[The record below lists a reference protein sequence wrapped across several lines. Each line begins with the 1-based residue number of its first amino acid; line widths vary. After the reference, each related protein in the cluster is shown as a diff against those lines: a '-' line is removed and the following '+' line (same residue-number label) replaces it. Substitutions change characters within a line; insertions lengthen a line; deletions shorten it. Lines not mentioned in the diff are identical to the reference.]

1 MADALHR
8 LALTCLLPGFEGT
21 TAPDWVRRRVGEG
34 LGGVLLFARNVVG
47 RSQLASLSA
56 ALRAERP
63 TVLVAMDEEGGD
75 VTRLEAAS
83 GSSYPGNLALGV
95 AADPALTRAVGA
107 AIGADLA
114 AAGVNLDTAP
124 VADVN
129 ADPRNPVV
137 GVRSFG
143 SDPAL
148 VATHTA
154 AMVDGLQAQ
163 GVAACAKHFP
173 GHGATAVDSHEAVPT
188 VADDAGSLAA
198 ALLPFRAAVA
208 AGARCVM
215 TAHIIV
221 PAWDAVPATLSRR
234 ILTGLLREEL
244 GFDGLAITDG
254 LEMAAVSGTVGLAE
268 GAVRAVAAGADLLCV
283 GGGLAGED
291 TVDLLAGALAGA
303 VRAGRLPSERL
314 AQAAGRVA
322 ELAAWTAAAK
332 PAGRADRGAGLAAAR
347 LALRAD
353 GRATTGPGALVVEFR
368 PDPTIVAGDVPWGLG
383 TALAAHDPT
392 VTVLP
397 YPCPSGATADCP
409 AGRESAAARAARSG
423 SAGLIPL
430 PEPRT
435 PADPSPDGTAT
446 AAALAGRAAGRPLV
460 LVVRDLHRH
469 GRQRDLL
476 GRLLGAR
483 PDAVVVEM
491 GVPVLA
497 PDGAAGYVRTHGAGR
512 VNAEAA
518 AELLLG
524 REAAAATPAT
534 TAPGGA
540 AAAGHGLPPEGR
552 RTAR

>member
-107 AIGADLA
+107 AIGADLV

-392 VTVLP
+392 VTVLSEP
-397 YPCPSGATADCP
+397 RNPDPSGATAPLPEPRTPDP
-409 AGRESAAARAARSG
+409 SG
-423 SAGLIPL
+423 ATAPL

-446 AAALAGRAAGRPLV
+446 AAALVGRAAGRPLV

-469 GRQRDLL
+469 GRQQDLL

-524 REAAAATPAT
+524 REAAAATPTT

-540 AAAGHGLPPEGR
+540 AAAGHRLPPEEG

>member
-34 LGGVLLFARNVVG
+34 LGGVLLFARNVVSP
-47 RSQLASLSA
+47 SQLARLSA

-75 VTRLEAAS
+75 VTRLEATA

-95 AADPALTRAVGA
+95 AADPPLTRAVGA

-114 AAGVNLDTAP
+114 AAGINLDAAP
-124 VADVN
+124 VADLN
-129 ADPRNPVV
+129 TDPRNPVV

-143 SDPAL
+143 TDPAV
-148 VATHTA
+148 VAAHTA
-154 AMVDGLQAQ
+154 AMVEGLQAQ

-173 GHGATAVDSHEAVPT
+173 GHGDTAVDSHQAVPT
-188 VADDAGSLAA
+188 VADDADSLAA
-198 ALLPFRAAVA
+198 ALLPFRAAIA
-208 AGARCVM
+208 AGVRCVM

-268 GAVRAVAAGADLLCV
+268 GAVRAVAAGADVVCV
-283 GGGLAGED
+283 GGGLADEG
-291 TVDLLAGALAGA
+291 TVELLADALAGA
-303 VRAGRLPSERL
+303 VRAGRLPEERL
-314 AQAAGRVA
+314 AEAAGRVA
-322 ELAAWTAAAK
+322 ELAAWTVAATA
-332 PAGRADRGAGLAAAR
+332 AGKADRGAGLAAAR
-347 LALRAD
+347 RALHAD
-353 GRATTGPGALVVEFR
+353 GRAAVGPGALVVEFR
-368 PDPTIVAGDVPWGLG
+368 PDQSIVVGDVPWGLG

-397 YPCPSGATADCP
+397 YPTTDASPGPATP
-409 AGRESAAARAARSG
+409 AAAAA
-423 SAGLIPL
+423 P
-430 PEPRT
+430 
-435 PADPSPDGTAT
+435 PDGTAE
-446 AAALAGRAAGRPLV
+446 AALARRARGRPLV

-469 GRQRDLL
+469 DRQRDLV
-476 GRLLGAR
+476 GRLLLAR

-497 PDGAAGYVRTHGAGR
+497 PEGAAGYLRTHGAGR

-524 REAAAATPAT
+524 RDPAGVP
-534 TAPGGA
+534 PGGA
-540 AAAGHGLPPEGR
+540 AAAGRRLPPDER

>member
-8 LALTCLLPGFEGT
+8 LGLTCLLPGFEGT

-47 RSQLASLSA
+47 PSQLASLSA

-75 VTRLEAAS
+75 VTRLEAAA

-114 AAGVNLDTAP
+114 AAGINLDTAP
-124 VADVN
+124 VADLN

-143 SDPAL
+143 ADPAQ
-148 VATHTA
+148 VAAHTA
-154 AMVDGLQAQ
+154 AMVEGLQGQ

-173 GHGATAVDSHEAVPT
+173 GHGGTAVDSHEAVPT
-188 VADDAGSLAA
+188 VADDADSLAA
-198 ALLPFRAAVA
+198 ALLPFRAAIA
-208 AGARCVM
+208 AGTRCVM
-215 TAHIIV
+215 TAHIVV

-254 LEMAAVSGTVGLAE
+254 LEMAAVRGTVGLAS

-291 TVDLLAGALAGA
+291 TVELLADALAGA
-303 VRAGRLPSERL
+303 VRAGRLPEERL
-314 AQAAGRVA
+314 AEAAGRVA
-322 ELAAWTAAAK
+322 ALAAWTAAAS
-332 PAGRADRGAGLAAAR
+332 PAGQADGGAGLTAAR
-347 LALRAD
+347 RALQAD
-353 GRATTGPGALVVEFR
+353 GRAAVGPGALVVQFR
-368 PDPTIVAGDVPWGLG
+368 PDPSIVVGDVPWGLG
-383 TALAAHDPT
+383 TALAAHDPS

-397 YPCPSGATADCP
+397 YPSTDAPT
-409 AGRESAAARAARSG
+409 
-423 SAGLIPL
+423 
-430 PEPRT
+430 
-435 PADPSPDGTAT
+435 DGTA
-446 AAALAGRAAGRPLV
+446 AAAVLADRAAGRPLV

-469 GRQRDLL
+469 ESQRELL
-476 GRLLGAR
+476 ERLLLAR

-491 GVPVLA
+491 GTPSLA
-497 PDGAAGYVRTHGAGR
+497 PERAAGYLRTHGAGR

-524 REAAAATPAT
+524 HEPAGAARTGP
-534 TAPGGA
+534 APGGA
-540 AAAGHGLPPEGR
+540 AAAGRRLPPGKR

>member
-1 MADALHR
+1 MAEDLHR

-21 TAPDWVRRRVGEG
+21 TAPDWLRRRVGDG
-34 LGGVLLFARNVVG
+34 LGGVLLFARNVVSP
-47 RSQLASLSA
+47 SQLARLGA

-63 TVLVAMDEEGGD
+63 SVLVGMDEEGGD
-75 VTRLEAAS
+75 VTRLEAAD
-83 GSSYPGNLALGV
+83 GSSYPRNLALGV

-114 AAGVNLDTAP
+114 AAGINLDTAP
-124 VADVN
+124 GADVN
-129 ADPRNPVV
+129 RDPRNPVI

-154 AMVDGLQAQ
+154 AMVEGLQAQ

-173 GHGATAVDSHEAVPT
+173 GHGDTAVDSHQALPSVSGD
-188 VADDAGSLAA
+188 ADSLAA
-198 ALLPFRAAVA
+198 ALLPFRAAIA
-208 AGARCVM
+208 AGTRCVM

-221 PAWDAVPATLSRR
+221 PAWDAVPATISRR

-268 GAVRAVAAGADLLCV
+268 GAVRAVAAGA
-283 GGGLAGED
+283 GL
-291 TVDLLAGALAGA
+291 
-303 VRAGRLPSERL
+303 
-314 AQAAGRVA
+314 
-322 ELAAWTAAAK
+322 TAA
-332 PAGRADRGAGLAAAR
+332 RW
-347 LALRAD
+347 ALRAD
-353 GRATTGPGALVVEFR
+353 GRATVGAGALVVELR
-368 PDPTIVAGDVPWGLG
+368 PHPSIVVGDVPWGLG
-383 TALAAHDPT
+383 AALAAHDPT

-397 YPCPSGATADCP
+397 YPIT
-409 AGRESAAARAARSG
+409 
-423 SAGLIPL
+423 
-430 PEPRT
+430 
-435 PADPSPDGTAT
+435 DPSPDGTAD

-469 GRQRDLL
+469 ERQRDLVE
-476 GRLLGAR
+476 RLLLAR

-497 PDGAAGYVRTHGAGR
+497 PERAAGYLRTHGAGR

-518 AELLLG
+518 ADLLLG
-524 REAAAATPAT
+524 REPAAKAGPPPAG
-534 TAPGGA
+534 AGPGGA
-540 AAAGHGLPPEGR
+540 AAARRTLPPEGR